1 MRKEV
6 NCVSNIGERIK
17 ELRKARKLS
26 QTEFGVNIGV
36 GLGVVRNLE
45 SSITLPSPAQIDL
58 IARVYNANLVWLETG
73 EGEMFT
79 EASRA
84 EKIGRFVSD
93 VLADKPESFRH
104 WLVGVLI
111 DLDDDGWQ
119 LLEDAAKLFAG
130 YSEQKKK
137 EDE

>member
-1 MRKEV
+1 M
-6 NCVSNIGERIK
+6 SNIGERIK
-17 ELRKARKLS
+17 ELRKALKLS

-45 SSITLPSPAQIDL
+45 SSITLPSPAQLDL

-73 EGEMFT
+73 EGKMLVES
-79 EASRA
+79 SRA
-84 EKIGRFVSD
+84 EKIGRFVAD

>member
-1 MRKEV
+1 M
-6 NCVSNIGERIK
+6 SNIGERIK
-17 ELRKARKLS
+17 ELRKALKLS

-58 IARVYNANLVWLETG
+58 IVRVFNANRTWLETG

-93 VLADKPESFRH
+93 VLEDEPDSFRRR
-104 WLVGVLI
+104 LI
-111 DLDDDGWQ
+111 DILIELDADGWQ
-119 LLEDAAKLFAG
+119 KLKEAADVLSG
-130 YSEQKKK
+130 LQE
-137 EDE
+137 